1 MMFGSQLNVAHQPK
15 YSISY
20 VKNVPKMRKK
30 HEEKLLLLLRLRFL
44 CRERLSIRLNF
55 FVFFVLL
62 CSFRFIILFDYFAT

>member
-15 YSISY
+15 YSISH